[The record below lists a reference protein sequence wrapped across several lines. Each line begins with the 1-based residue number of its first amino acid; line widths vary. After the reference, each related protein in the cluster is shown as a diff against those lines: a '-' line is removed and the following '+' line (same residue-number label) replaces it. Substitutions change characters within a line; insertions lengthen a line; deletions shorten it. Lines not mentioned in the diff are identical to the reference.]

1 MEVRQLEHLVA
12 AIDTGTLRGAA
23 EACHISQPGLSMSL
37 KRLEDFLGVSLLERG
52 PRGVQPTP
60 FGDALYRHAKIVVA
74 HLRHAV
80 GEVEALRGDG
90 AGELRIGVG
99 ASFMN
104 RALPR
109 VVARLF
115 EERPAFTVHVIEGV
129 AEDQVPAVIEGE
141 IDLALVRF
149 PSTPPDAA
157 LVYETLHRREL
168 CAWVRKGHPLAR
180 RRKALQLDDLFGYR
194 WVSPDDAPQE
204 IAGPIYRA
212 LGRAGITGVRPSVMT
227 NSVPFLKQLVLE
239 SDCVALLPEGA
250 VANEVQDKRLVGLPL
265 PGLDL
270 RDEVGAVY
278 RRELGSLPVL
288 GEIIAALREELP
300 RIGLRSGEAP
310 PL

>member
-12 AIDTGTLRGAA
+12 AIDLGTLRGAA

-37 KRLEDFLGVSLLERG
+37 RRLEEFLGVSLLERG
-52 PRGVQPTP
+52 PRGVRPTP
-60 FGDALYRHAKIVVA
+60 YGDVLYRHAKIVVA

-80 GEVEALRGDG
+80 GEVETLRGDG
-90 AGELRIGVG
+90 AVELRIGVG

-109 VVARLF
+109 VVARLI
-115 EERPAFTVHVIEGV
+115 EERPAVSVHVVEGV
-129 AEDQVPAVIEGE
+129 AEDQIPRLVEGE

-149 PSTPPDAA
+149 PSSPPDAG

-168 CAWVRKGHPLAR
+168 FAWVRKGHPLAR
-180 RRKALQLDDLFGYR
+180 RRKRLRPEDLTSHP

-204 IAGPIYRA
+204 ISGPIYRA
-212 LGRAGITGVRPSVMT
+212 LQRAEVTAARPSVQT
-227 NSVPFLKQLVLE
+227 NSVPFLKRLVLE
-239 SDCVALLPEGA
+239 SECIALLPEGA
-250 VANEVQDKRLVGLPL
+250 VADEVQDGLVVPLRLPDV
-265 PGLDL
+265 DL

-278 RRELGSLPVL
+278 RRELGTLPVL

-300 RIGLRSGEAP
+300 RVGLR
-310 PL
+310 

>member
-12 AIDTGTLRGAA
+12 AVDSGTLGGAA
-23 EACHISQPGLSMSL
+23 ETCHISQPGLSMSL

-52 PRGVQPTP
+52 PRGVRPTP
-60 FGDALYRHAKIVVA
+60 YGDVLYRHAKIVLS
-74 HLRHAV
+74 HLRHAT

-109 VVARLF
+109 VVTRLL
-115 EERPAFTVHVIEGV
+115 ESRPAFTLHVIEGV
-129 AEDQVPAVIEGE
+129 AEDQVPALVAGD

-149 PSTPPDAA
+149 PSTAPHAA

-180 RRKALQLDDLFGYR
+180 RRRRLELADLFEYR
-194 WVSPDDAPQE
+194 WASPDDSPGE
-204 IAGPIYRA
+204 ISGPIFRA
-212 LGRAGITGVRPSVMT
+212 LARAGITDVRPSVQT
-227 NSVPFLKQLVLE
+227 NSVPFLTRLVLE

-250 VANEVQDKRLVGLPL
+250 VADEVQDKRLVGLPL

-288 GEIIAALREELP
+288 GEIISTLREELP
-300 RIGLRSGEAP
+300 RLGLR
-310 PL
+310 